1 MGTGDFSHYMS
12 KMSDRINLGE
22 GFILVHSFV
31 AGKHDG
37 VHGRKCD
44 GVHGEKHDSV
54 HGSRRD
60 SDEDSKQLAYTSAAN
75 QTPQTSGDSNPKV
88 LPP

>member
-31 AGKHDG
+31 AGK
-37 VHGRKCD
+37 RD

-60 SDEDSKQLAYTSAAN
+60 SGEDSKQLAYTSAAN
-75 QTPQTSGDSNPKV
+75 QTPQTSGDSNPKSPTPINV
-88 LPP
+88 S